1 MPGQGVPELTQ
12 PAFILRNVAKSYSS
26 GEQAVAIFDDL
37 NMTIAAGDFIA
48 LMGPSGS
55 GKTTLLNLLGGID
68 QPDSGEILF
77 RNERIDDLTQTAL
90 SRWRAEHCGF
100 VFQAFNLLPMLS
112 AARNI
117 ELPLILKPGL
127 SASARQRQVE
137 VALDLVGLT
146 GCGQRLPS
154 QLSGGQ
160 QQRVAIARAI
170 VANTDVLLCDEPTG
184 NLDRASSV
192 DILALLQLLN
202 RELGKSI
209 VMVTHD
215 PVAAA
220 AARKIL
226 HLEKGQFI
234 DARLVA

>member
-1 MPGQGVPELTQ
+1 MSQ
-12 PAFILRNVAKSYSS
+12 PAFLLTHVAKTYSR
-26 GEQAVAIFDDL
+26 GEQAVPIFDDL
-37 NMTIAAGDFIA
+37 NMSIAAGDFIA

-68 QPDSGEILF
+68 QPDAGEIF
-77 RNERIDDLTQTAL
+77 HNGNRIDDLTQTAL
-90 SRWRAEHCGF
+90 SQWRARHCGF

-117 ELPLILKPGL
+117 ELPLILNPAL
-127 SASARQRQVE
+127 SSARRKQQVE
-137 VALDLVGLT
+137 VALDLVGIV
-146 GCGQRLPS
+146 GCGGRLPS

-160 QQRVAIARAI
+160 QQRVAIARAV

-184 NLDRASSV
+184 NLDRASSE
-192 DILALLQLLN
+192 DILSLLQLLN
-202 RELGKSI
+202 RELGKTI
-209 VMVTHD
+209 IMVTHD

-220 AARKIL
+220 AASKIL

-234 DARLVA
+234 DAHLVA

>member
-1 MPGQGVPELTQ
+1 MNQ
-12 PAFILRNVAKSYSS
+12 PAFLLSHVAKTYSR
-26 GEQAVAIFDDL
+26 GEQAVPIFDDL

-68 QPDSGEILF
+68 QPDGGEIF
-77 RNERIDDLTQTAL
+77 HNGSRIDDLTQTAL
-90 SRWRAEHCGF
+90 SQWRARHCGF

-117 ELPLILKPGL
+117 ELPLILNPAL
-127 SASARQRQVE
+127 SAAKRKQQVE
-137 VALDLVGLT
+137 VALDLVGLV
-146 GCGQRLPS
+146 GCGQRLPN

-160 QQRVAIARAI
+160 QQRVAIARAV

-184 NLDRASSV
+184 NLDRASSE
-192 DILALLQLLN
+192 DILSLLQLLN
-202 RELGKSI
+202 RELGKTI
-209 VMVTHD
+209 IMVTHD

-220 AARKIL
+220 AAIKIL

-234 DARLVA
+234 DAQLVA